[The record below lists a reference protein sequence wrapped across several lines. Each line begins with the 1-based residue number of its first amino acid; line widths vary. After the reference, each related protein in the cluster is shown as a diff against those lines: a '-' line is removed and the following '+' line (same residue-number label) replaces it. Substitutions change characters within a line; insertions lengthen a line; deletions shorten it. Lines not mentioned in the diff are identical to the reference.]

1 MKNSEIITLNNYDST
16 LAIPTFKDD
25 RLNKATQ
32 HIATIYRDASKY
44 AETKNREIAK
54 ILAEVADKK
63 SYESDGFKSVA
74 DYAMSTFG
82 IARQNAYALANAGK
96 VYNDKS
102 ANTELQAMTPSKLA
116 EIAAVSPDIVSD
128 AISSGAISKNSTQ
141 SELREFASKNRVSND
156 PTKPV
161 VLDKYTAHVCAM
173 STNTIGG
180 DELNIP
186 KILDDWD
193 DYFMGIVQN
202 VARDQPIEV
211 IKLPNGKV
219 DPNAKKSTVLRKL
232 YLAHSYCLAVEL
244 YKHVEPKSN
253 TKDKTKKSPKFTR
266 EQLEAMLAE
275 MDTNN

>member
-1 MKNSEIITLNNYDST
+1 MKNTEIITLNHYDGT
-16 LAIPTFKDD
+16 LSIPTFKDGH
-25 RLNKATQ
+25 LNRATQ
-32 HIATIYRDASKY
+32 HIVSIYRDASVY
-44 AETKNREIAK
+44 ADAKNREIAK

-82 IARQNAYALANAGK
+82 IARQNAYALANAGR

-102 ANTELQAMTPSKLA
+102 ANSELHDMTPSKLA
-116 EIAAVSPDIVSD
+116 EIASLNPDIVSD
-128 AISSGAISKNSTQ
+128 AISAGTISSKSTQ
-141 SELREFASKNRVSND
+141 KELREFAEKNRVSKD
-156 PTKPV
+156 PAKPV
-161 VLDKYTAHVCAM
+161 VLDKYTVRVC
-173 STNTIGG
+173 SRENNDIKNEDLIKTR
-180 DELNIP
+180 
-186 KILDDWD
+186 ILDDWD

-202 VARDQPIEV
+202 RVRDQPIEV

-232 YLAHSYCLAVEL
+232 YLAHSYCLAVEF
-244 YKHVEPKSN
+244 YKHAEPKSN
-253 TKDKTKKSPKFTR
+253 TKDKAKKSPKFTR